1 MKERIKKFNYKRLI
15 LPLIVILSEV
25 FLYFQM
31 MDLQPKLT
39 AKYQWMF
46 LAVCICANIAC
57 LVILWLL
64 KKFDKMKIQTVFLTI
79 AGIYGGLYMV
89 FVPALLGTDELPHF
103 LRPYQISVGD
113 VIVKH
118 PEKNETMIPKN
129 IGEFVG
135 EDKMADRYT
144 DKYLLHESSYDDTV
158 NLWNG
163 DVTSIDYSPIPY
175 LPQVIGFWIA
185 RLFHLSPLFT
195 MYMVRFCNFMTWL
208 GLGYLAFK
216 ILPVKKIFALILY
229 TSPAVLSLV
238 STCSGDAFSLGLFFV
253 FIAYILQFI
262 YNKREVKKKDI
273 VLLTLISLGF
283 STYKVFYV
291 PYVLFLFLIP
301 KSCFKDSLKRKVGT
315 ILPIIF
321 GAFLLDFLWFMASAV
336 SQVSSGLVSEQI
348 EYILMNPLKYVFTF
362 INTYV
367 TALEYFIP
375 NITAGTEMCYGLVR
389 INQILIYGYCAFFF
403 ASYFFDNKKSK
414 VTKSGKWLV
423 ILVCLAIFGLVSTTL
438 YLGWTSSKLG
448 VGSSSIIGIQSRYFW
463 PLLIP
468 LVCILPNCKKKLKNE
483 KKFVQYAV
491 VLNAVI
497 MINTISSLLIAVF
510 PK

>member
-238 STCSGDAFSLGLFFV
+238 STCSGDAFALGLFFV

-348 EYILMNPLKYVFTF
+348 EYILMNPFQPFAFCAIPIPAQYGNFIRRQSVITIAGHLALISQCDFIFIRFGGFLLVFRNGKCTVYAATHETPVIETTIF
-362 INTYV
+362 QITHVFHIDKLQRVNTLRDPFRHINV
-367 TALEYFIP
+367 
-375 NITAGTEMCYGLVR
+375 
-389 INQILIYGYCAFFF
+389 
-403 ASYFFDNKKSK
+403 
-414 VTKSGKWLV
+414 
-423 ILVCLAIFGLVSTTL
+423 
-438 YLGWTSSKLG
+438 
-448 VGSSSIIGIQSRYFW
+448 
-463 PLLIP
+463 
-468 LVCILPNCKKKLKNE
+468 
-483 KKFVQYAV
+483 
-491 VLNAVI
+491 
-497 MINTISSLLIAVF
+497 
-510 PK
+510 